1 MKILFAWIAPMLNS
15 AGGAERVVAN
25 FANNM
30 FHRGHE
36 VNIMYCTEREGHLV
50 FPLENGVNTFN
61 LVDFTKERKFES
73 KKPSLA
79 FKLHRELLRPFSK
92 RRVKNLNTKFAV
104 HELNSAVNALLDK
117 IKPELLITVDYRTT
131 AVFIKEARARNLP
144 VIAMCHANAENV
156 LHHMSEVEFCAWN
169 SCNAVQV
176 LMSRDKNIFEQAGIA
191 APIIRIPNAVPQY
204 ELPPNQTKEPL
215 VVDVARIEKN
225 TKRQHLLIEAFGK
238 VSSEFP
244 EWKLEL
250 WGEEQ
255 TDGRPYTKEM
265 EDLIHKYHLEERVNL
280 CGNTDNVLSV
290 YRRASIFAFP
300 SAFEGF
306 GLAMTEA
313 MSAGL
318 PVVAY
323 KSCPAVNELVKD
335 GKTGLLVDD
344 GAEALAE
351 GLRKLMKDQ
360 ELREEMGRA
369 AHEEMHTYAPEKIW
383 DQWEAL
389 MKKVIAEHGAKK

>member
-1 MKILFAWIAPMLNS
+1 MRIADRKAMEILNIKKEFKNFVPKVLMEENADIIIAMNARTASVLQVCLGNY
-15 AGGAERVVAN
+15 G
-25 FANNM
+25 
-30 FHRGHE
+30 
-36 VNIMYCTEREGHLV
+36 
-50 FPLENGVNTFN
+50 
-61 LVDFTKERKFES
+61 
-73 KKPSLA
+73 PSLVIMSHQDGETVL
-79 FKLHRELLRPFSK
+79 KGLSVLEKEVLGKSD
-92 RRVKNLNTKFAV
+92 
-104 HELNSAVNALLDK
+104 AL
-117 IKPELLITVDYRTT
+117 
-131 AVFIKEARARNLP
+131 
-144 VIAMCHANAENV
+144 
-156 LHHMSEVEFCAWN
+156 
-169 SCNAVQV
+169 QV
-176 LMSRDKNIFEQAGIA
+176 LMPNDAVLFKRFFPRTPIA
-191 APIIRIPNAVPQY
+191 HIPNAVPQY

-215 VVDVARIEKN
+215 VIDVARIAK
-225 TKRQHLLIEAFGK
+225 KQKQQHLLIEAFAK
-238 VSSEFP
+238 VASEFP

-265 EDLIHKYHLEERVNL
+265 EDLIHKYRLEERVNL
-280 CGNTDNVLSV
+280 CGNTDDVLSV

-306 GLAMTEA
+306 PLAMTEA

-383 DQWEAL
+383 DQWEEL
-389 MKKVIAEHGAKK
+389 MNRVIVEHKRKINV